1 MPKKFKQHEEEL
13 QDLPNEQVAEL
24 TADLQRLQAEFVN
37 YKRRA
42 ETERGEV
49 LEFAKNR
56 VVREFLNVRDS
67 FDGELTHRPA
77 DVDPKWASSIDSIR
91 AQFDQV
97 LKTLNVERFES
108 QGHAFDPKLHDAVMM
123 DEGDGKFE
131 VVAEE
136 LQPGYRISEA
146 IIRHAM
152 VKVGRADEVKSES
165 PPDASPATDAEI
177 EQVIDTNEGE
187 L

>member
-1 MPKKFKQHEEEL
+1 MTKKTKLHDEEL

-24 TADLQRLQAEFVN
+24 TADLQRLQAEFLN

-42 ETERGEV
+42 ETERSEV

-56 VVREFLNVRDS
+56 VVREFLKVRDS
-67 FDGELTHRPA
+67 FDGELMHRPA

-108 QGHAFDPKLHDAVMM
+108 QGHAFDPKLHDAIMM

-136 LQPGYRISEA
+136 LQPGYRIREA

-165 PPDASPATDAEI
+165 PPEAKPAPDAET